1 MTELNASLET
11 SKPNNQANSQP
22 DNNGAEPNKNGK
34 AFNKQQDD
42 QAKQP
47 KSLAELF
54 GSKSDESSTEI
65 ALDDDTPDDA
75 EAPLD
80 SIDRLMKRHKL
91 TADQAYGIKV
101 PMPNGAEALT
111 IGELKDKISEL
122 TDFEVRVVQFDERRI
137 KQEGELLRS
146 QAELKELI
154 GVLPKDAIKP
164 EVLQKLRE
172 RQAETTKQQRQLT
185 LEHIPEWR
193 DEKKRTTEIEGI
205 VEMLSDYGFD
215 ESFLQSVVDHRAMKF
230 IRDTFLIRSRIRK
243 SLEQVRDPKKLG
255 KQPSGKSN
263 KSPIKPSNNSST
275 RKQAAVTQGDK
286 IRDWFQSKE

>member
-11 SKPNNQANSQP
+11 SKQNQQPNSQA
-22 DNNGAEPNKNGK
+22 DNSGVVSNKNG
-34 AFNKQQDD
+34 AAPNNKQDEQSN
-42 QAKQP
+42 KP
-47 KSLAELF
+47 RSLADLF

-65 ALDDDTPDDA
+65 ALDDDTPDDP

-80 SIDRLMKRHKL
+80 SIERLMKRHKL
-91 TADQAYGIKV
+91 TAEQAYAIKV
-101 PMPNGAEALT
+101 PMPNGAEALS
-111 IGELKDKISEL
+111 IGEIKDKVAEL
-122 TDFEVRVVQFDERRI
+122 TDFEMRVVQFDERRI
-137 KQEGELLRS
+137 KQEGELLKS
-146 QAELKELI
+146 QSELRELI
-154 GVLPKDAIKP
+154 SVLPKDAIKP

-172 RQAETTKQQRQLT
+172 RQAETTRQQRQLT

-193 DEKKRTTEIEGI
+193 DEKKRTAEIEGI

-230 IRDTFLIRSRIRK
+230 IRDNYLIRTRIRK

-255 KQPSGKSN
+255 KQPSGKGSKAPN
-263 KSPIKPSNNSST
+263 KPSNNSP
-275 RKQAAVTQGDK
+275 RRQAAVTQGDK

>member
-11 SKPNNQANSQP
+11 SKQNNQANSQP
-22 DNNGAEPNKNGK
+22 DNKGVSTNKGNGAAPNKQEEQEK
-34 AFNKQQDD
+34 K
-42 QAKQP
+42 P
-47 KSLAELF
+47 RSLAELF
-54 GSKSDESSTEI
+54 GNRSDESSTEI
-65 ALDDDTPDDA
+65 ALDDDTPDDP

-80 SIDRLMKRHKL
+80 SIERLMKRHKL
-91 TADQAYGIKV
+91 TPEQAYAIKV

-111 IGELKDKISEL
+111 IGELKDKISDL
-122 TDFEVRVVQFDERRI
+122 TDLELRQVQFDERRI
-137 KQEGELLRS
+137 KQEGELIKSQTELRGLL
-146 QAELKELI
+146 E
-154 GVLPKDAIKP
+154 VLPKDAIKP

-172 RQAETTKQQRQLT
+172 RQAETTRQQRQLT

-193 DEKKRTTEIEGI
+193 DEKKRTAEIEGI

-230 IRDTFLIRSRIRK
+230 IRDNFLIRSRIRK
-243 SLEQVRDPKKLG
+243 SLEEVRDPKKLG

-263 KSPIKPSNNSST
+263 KSASKPIDKSP
-275 RKQAAVTQGDK
+275 RRAVVGTQSDR